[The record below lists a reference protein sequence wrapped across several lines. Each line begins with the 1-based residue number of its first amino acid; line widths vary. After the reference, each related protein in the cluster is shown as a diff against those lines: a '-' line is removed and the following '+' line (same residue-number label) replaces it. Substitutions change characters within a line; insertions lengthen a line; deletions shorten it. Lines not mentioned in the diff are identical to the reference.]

1 MMRTPKKQHIANG
14 IVIHISTSMISYS
27 NIIGSVVGTGVG
39 KSVRSAVMMAFKV
52 IHSVVEVSFMSIDG
66 SGQVKI

>member
-1 MMRTPKKQHIANG
+1 
-14 IVIHISTSMISYS
+14 
-27 NIIGSVVGTGVG
+27 
-39 KSVRSAVMMAFKV
+39 MMAFKV